1 MTVKVNTREK
11 KVITVGAIL
20 AGAVLIFYAFTALL
34 PDREGLSETVEV
46 KKKMLLKQ
54 RETLGREETYKIR
67 LEENGKHLAQDLTRL
82 LSGENPNV
90 AGAELQKILK
100 DFADQSGVEIT
111 QKNILPEKKV
121 QDRIVK
127 VAVHI
132 ETNCGPEQLVQ
143 FLTAVENYEK
153 FLTIDEFMVTSFKIQ
168 KKYEIRP
175 GLTISGYIS
184 VPETKPGEKP
194 EAKS

>member
-1 MTVKVNTREK
+1 MTVKVNAREK

-20 AGAVLIFYAFTALL
+20 VVAVLIFYAFTALL
-34 PDREGLSETVEV
+34 PDREGLSETVDV
-46 KKKMLLKQ
+46 RKKMLLKQ
-54 RETLGREETYKIR
+54 RETLIREETYKVR
-67 LEENGKHLAQDLTRL
+67 LEESRKHLAQDLTRL
-82 LSGENPNV
+82 LAGENPNV

-153 FLTIDEFMVTSFKIQ
+153 FLTIDEFMVSSFKIQ
-168 KKYEIRP
+168 KRYEIRP
-175 GLTISGYIS
+175 SLTISGYIS